1 MSEATAERGEATT
14 FCTVPEAIAA
24 IARGE
29 VVVVVDD
36 EDRESEGDLIIAAE
50 AATPEALAFFVRHR
64 IVQDIVEAYRV
75 HTEER
80 VEAGE

>member
-29 VVVVVDD
+29 VVVVVDA
-36 EDRESEGDLIIAAE
+36 SPLPVVG
-50 AATPEALAFFVRHR
+50 
-64 IVQDIVEAYRV
+64 
-75 HTEER
+75 EER
-80 VEAGE
+80 RR